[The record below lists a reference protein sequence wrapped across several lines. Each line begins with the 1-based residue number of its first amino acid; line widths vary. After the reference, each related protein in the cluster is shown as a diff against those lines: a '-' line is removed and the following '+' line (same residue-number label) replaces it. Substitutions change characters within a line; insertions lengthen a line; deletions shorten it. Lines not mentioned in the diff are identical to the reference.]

1 MKLIGAKR
9 RSRKGKKGARTS
21 CADSR
26 LSESERGPL
35 TIQVPASL
43 DGLNVVVVNGVRFTR
58 AGSSQVVIRIAPV
71 KYDDIVFREVDELL
85 RMGYSNSAAYEEIAV
100 KHGFSVEG
108 FGRQY
113 RTRWANRVTRMDKGL

>member
-9 RSRKGKKGARTS
+9 KSRRGKRGARTF
-21 CADSR
+21 CADSC
-26 LSESERGPL
+26 LSESQLEPL
-35 TIQVPASL
+35 TLQVPVNL
-43 DGLNVVVVNGVRFTR
+43 DDLKVVVVNGVRFTR
-58 AGSSQVVIRIAPV
+58 EGLSQVVIRIAPV

-85 RMGYSNSAAYEEIAV
+85 KMGYSHSAAYEEIAV

-113 RTRWANRVTRMDKGL
+113 RTR